1 MEFKR
6 QALIPRCYTTNKS
19 QAYTTEGVEEILS
32 RTVPEDKR
40 KSDNPDSGNENTQLL
55 KKGYIE
61 KDVMA
66 PNCDTINILTG
77 NTLNTGGHLTRQNYG
92 YDDIDDDDG
101 NVYDHK
107 KKDVS
112 TWGENVE
119 TYRFHHSSTTTFAT
133 TDTTTT
139 GTKPSLT
146 ISTLP
151 SQQDYPTTQTETR
164 PSLTISISPSQQ
176 LLKLKFTVLNIPTL
190 SPKESKFIYLK
201 F

>member
-1 MEFKR
+1 
-6 QALIPRCYTTNKS
+6 
-19 QAYTTEGVEEILS
+19 
-32 RTVPEDKR
+32 
-40 KSDNPDSGNENTQLL
+40 
-55 KKGYIE
+55 
-61 KDVMA
+61 MA

-119 TYRFHHSSTTTFAT
+119 TVEDEELFPPYDNSCHHSSTTTFAT

-146 ISTLP
+146 IPTLP

>member
-1 MEFKR
+1 MNNFF
-6 QALIPRCYTTNKS
+6 
-19 QAYTTEGVEEILS
+19 
-32 RTVPEDKR
+32 
-40 KSDNPDSGNENTQLL
+40 
-55 KKGYIE
+55 
-61 KDVMA
+61 
-66 PNCDTINILTG
+66 
-77 NTLNTGGHLTRQNYG
+77 HLTIILG
-92 YDDIDDDDG
+92 LC
-101 NVYDHK
+101 
-107 KKDVS
+107 
-112 TWGENVE
+112 
-119 TYRFHHSSTTTFAT
+119 HHSSTTTFAT

-146 ISTLP
+146 IPTLL